1 MKHYNKS
8 TGVVGKMV
16 GSLSEEST
24 GTFTATASEDLRVR
38 LVEEFAAFGPAYMR
52 WVKSRLQEGGIS
64 YARMRL
70 LSVLRCKGPQIMSS
84 LSQGLGVTP
93 RNVTALVDAL
103 EEEGLVGRRPHP
115 TDRRATVIELTPR
128 GTQTCE
134 GMYDEHRVATSE
146 LFVGLSEDEQRELIR
161 LLGTLRDA
169 LRRAGISC

>member
-1 MKHYNKS
+1 MDGLEKEIIEASAAS
-8 TGVVGKMV
+8 TG
-16 GSLSEEST
+16 
-24 GTFTATASEDLRVR
+24 EDLRVQ
-38 LVEEFAAFGPAYMR
+38 LVDEFAAFGPAYLR
-52 WVKSRLQEGGIS
+52 WVKSRLQDGGIS

-70 LSVLRCKGPQIMSS
+70 LSALHCNGSQIMSS
-84 LSQGLGVTP
+84 LSEWLGVTP